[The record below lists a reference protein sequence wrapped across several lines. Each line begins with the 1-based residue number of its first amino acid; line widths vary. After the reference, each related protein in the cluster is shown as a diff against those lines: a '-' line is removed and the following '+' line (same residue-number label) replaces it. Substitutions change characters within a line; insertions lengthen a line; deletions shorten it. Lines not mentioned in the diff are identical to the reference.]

1 MQDFLNRVKGQ
12 GNESQLKGAL
22 CLGEYGKLND
32 LSGVANI
39 IDQVSALF
47 KSQSE
52 DVRTAASIA
61 LGNISIG
68 NPDFFLQRVFALVD
82 KSDANDK

>member
-1 MQDFLNRVKGQ
+1 MT
-12 GNESQLKGAL
+12 
-22 CLGEYGKLND
+22 D
-32 LSGVANI
+32 LSGVNKL

-47 KSQSE
+47 KSSND

-68 NPDFFLQRVFALVD
+68 NPDFFLQRVFSLVD
-82 KSDANDK
+82 LSDSQDK